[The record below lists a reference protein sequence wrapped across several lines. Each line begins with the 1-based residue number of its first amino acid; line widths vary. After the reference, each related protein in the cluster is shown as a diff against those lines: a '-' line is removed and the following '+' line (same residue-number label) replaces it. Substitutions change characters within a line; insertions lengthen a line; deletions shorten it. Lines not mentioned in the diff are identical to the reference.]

1 MRPLIGQRLPK
12 WLHVCNPVLFPNPPT
27 HFPTIAR
34 IGKASSDDG
43 VVTPERLA
51 ELKAERKQRA
61 AAKAEARKPLDK
73 MIKEEIKRLGRK
85 LTQGEKNACSLKVH
99 HPDLVDVW
107 GDLQKRVK
115 VIKPV
120 TMEAHPSLKLTLLP
134 FQKESLY
141 WMRKQEEGPWKG
153 GMLADESEFTSRAP
167 PQSADSVLNSSG
179 NVSIVHNVRSNPAHI
194 PFR

>member
-1 MRPLIGQRLPK
+1 MRQFLTSRDKLCADDIVISAARLSQGGDGI
-12 WLHVCNPVLFPNPPT
+12 VDD
-27 HFPTIAR
+27 
-34 IGKASSDDG
+34 SSI
-43 VVTPERLA
+43 TEATLEQLA
-51 ELKAERKQRA
+51 DRKAERKRLA
-61 AAKAEARKPLDK
+61 LAKAEARKPLDK
-73 MIKEEIKRLGRK
+73 MVKEEIKRLGRK

-107 GDLQKRVK
+107 GDLQNRVK

-153 GMLADESEFTSRAP
+153 GMLADESKRLV
-167 PQSADSVLNSSG
+167 QS
-179 NVSIVHNVRSNPAHI
+179 SICTGLMAY
-194 PFR
+194 PF

>member
-1 MRPLIGQRLPK
+1 MTVYLTARSGKGGDAIIDDSSI
-12 WLHVCNPVLFPNPPT
+12 
-27 HFPTIAR
+27 TIA
-34 IGKASSDDG
+34 
-43 VVTPERLA
+43 TPEEIA
-51 ELKAERKQRA
+51 ERKAERKRQLE
-61 AAKAEARKPLDK
+61 AKAEARKPLDK
-73 MIKEEIKRLGRK
+73 MVKEEIKRLGRK

-141 WMRKQEEGPWKG
+141 WMRKQEEGPWRG
-153 GMLADESEFTSRAP
+153 GMLADESKSFN
-167 PQSADSVLNSSG
+167 L
-179 NVSIVHNVRSNPAHI
+179 VHSFLPWLTLILA
-194 PFR
+194 

>member
-1 MRPLIGQRLPK
+1 MTARSGKGGDATIDDSSI
-12 WLHVCNPVLFPNPPT
+12 
-27 HFPTIAR
+27 TIA
-34 IGKASSDDG
+34 
-43 VVTPERLA
+43 TPEQIA
-51 ELKAERKQRA
+51 ERKAERKRQL

-73 MIKEEIKRLGRK
+73 MVKEEIKRLGRK

-141 WMRKQEEGPWKG
+141 WMRKQEEGPWRG
-153 GMLADESEFTSRAP
+153 GMLADESKLLDLVHGFSHGLHLF
-167 PQSADSVLNSSG
+167 SLSG
-179 NVSIVHNVRSNPAHI
+179 NVSD
-194 PFR
+194 

>member
-1 MRPLIGQRLPK
+1 MVVIAGIACGGGSFQVGHIGCMYVSLSSPSSLRSSFVFLP
-12 WLHVCNPVLFPNPPT
+12 
-27 HFPTIAR
+27 AR
-34 IGKASSDDG
+34 IGKGSNAEL
-43 VVTPERLA
+43 TPEQKA
-51 ELKAERKQRA
+51 ELKADRKRRA
-61 AAKAEARKPLDK
+61 DAKAEARKPLDK
-73 MIKEEIKRLGRK
+73 MVKEEIKRLGRK

-153 GMLADESEFTSRAP
+153 GMLADESECSFCMRWA
-167 PQSADSVLNSSG
+167 VC
-179 NVSIVHNVRSNPAHI
+179 
-194 PFR
+194 

>member
-1 MRPLIGQRLPK
+1 MG
-12 WLHVCNPVLFPNPPT
+12 NPVLFSNPSS
-27 HFPTIAR
+27 HFPSTAR

-61 AAKAEARKPLDK
+61 AAKAEARKPIDK
-73 MIKEEIKRLGRK
+73 MIKEEIKRLGRR

-99 HPDLVDVW
+99 HSDLVDVW

-153 GMLADESEFTSRAP
+153 GMLADESEFIS
-167 PQSADSVLNSSG
+167 
-179 NVSIVHNVRSNPAHI
+179 
-194 PFR
+194 